1 MEPEPANKTF
11 RLLDAAIRWCDPVFV
26 EAIRRAESRL
36 TAHETEQ
43 SGLPLLSSTS
53 ALMKPSSQHW
63 MAGGPSYVAISAA
76 WSNLERDFR
85 KHLEQSALFLAAV
98 PVTAELKSQ
107 HVPIDSVWAAEL
119 KFDWN
124 ANTLFFRKQ
133 KYVSI
138 KVSRQ
143 PFPQVLNTDAM
154 PRQLN
159 PEGVHLLTDDVI
171 LALLEEHIRRV
182 VESPEPKM
190 MARIKDVLQPII
202 IRRLEARAKAGDMM
216 DTLAG
221 EARNIQSWIKQ
232 VASWHPTPAEKTVE
246 NNIRDRYKALKPRS
260 KATI

>member
-1 MEPEPANKTF
+1 MEPEPANETF

-36 TAHETEQ
+36 TAHDMAL
-43 SGLPLLSSTS
+43 SGFPLLSPTS
-53 ALMKPSSQHW
+53 ALMQPSPQAW
-63 MAGGPSYVAISAA
+63 MGGGTSYVAISAA

-124 ANTLFFRKQ
+124 ANTLFFQKQ

-143 PFPQVLNTDAM
+143 PFAEVLNTDAM

-171 LALLEEHIRRV
+171 LALLEEHAKRVIASKDPHFIALSKVSYMPLIVRKVAARHAAGEMLDTVIGEAKALEQWIRQAAP
-182 VESPEPKM
+182 SYQTPK
-190 MARIKDVLQPII
+190 AASIKNHISSEY
-202 IRRLEARAKAGDMM
+202 RRLTA
-216 DTLAG
+216 
-221 EARNIQSWIKQ
+221 
-232 VASWHPTPAEKTVE
+232 
-246 NNIRDRYKALKPRS
+246 
-260 KATI
+260 